1 MQSFSW
7 APEHCEALRVYRGRG
22 LSYGEIARILN
33 AKFGTAYTRN
43 AALGRGMRM
52 GLPSPERPVGG
63 GKRLAACRAS
73 DRKGRAVTQS
83 AKRPA
88 IRPTGAT
95 GPVKRRKPVPLRC
108 VGVTPR
114 LISLVQLE
122 RGDCRYPYGGDRDG
136 EAISFCGHP
145 RLPGSSYC
153 APHFRLT
160 LDDGTSPLRAVG
172 RVMLRLVCAA

>member
-1 MQSFSW
+1 MQSFNW
-7 APEHCEALRVYRGRG
+7 APEHCEALRIYRGRG
-22 LSYGEIARILN
+22 LSYGEIARVLN

-52 GLPSPERPVGG
+52 GLPSPAGTVSR
-63 GKRLAACRAS
+63 GKRLAEFGVP
-73 DRKGRAVTQS
+73 DRTGAAVARS
-83 AKRPA
+83 AKRRTVRFMTA
-88 IRPTGAT
+88 AA
-95 GPVKRRKPVPLRC
+95 PVKRRKPVPLRC

-114 LISLVQLE
+114 LIPLVQLE
-122 RGDCRYPYGGDRDG
+122 QDDCRYPYGGDRDG

-160 LDDGTSPLRAVG
+160 RDDGTSPLRAPG
-172 RVMLRLVCAA
+172 PVMLRLVCVA

>member
-7 APEHCEALRVYRGRG
+7 AAEHCEALRIYRGRG

-52 GLPSPERPVGG
+52 GLPRPERPVGR
-63 GKRLAACRAS
+63 GKGLAAFRAP
-73 DRKGRAVTQS
+73 DRKGTATKTATRQTARS
-83 AKRPA
+83 
-88 IRPTGAT
+88 TGAAA
-95 GPVKRRKPVPLRC
+95 PAKRRKPVPLRC

-122 RGDCRYPYGGDRDG
+122 KGDCRYPYGGDRDG

-160 LDDGTSPLRAVG
+160 RDDGTPPVRTASPVL
-172 RVMLRLVCAA
+172 LRLVRAA